1 MNYLSLFRRLAAR
14 DKNINYFRNLPGA
27 EGEWFNAMY
36 VYLVGQ
42 HRNTDDILWLFNRV
56 RANYFGMYFQE
67 KFDGG
72 AATLISE
79 SSHLAQILTVVYFK
93 SVVDPTGHNELEIA
107 AERFRKIFI
116 SPNNDPYDSNGDCRI
131 PNIKT
136 GKFKSSMTPEID
148 YWDMNEKNNSCLPN
162 QWTYWVNI
170 LSANELFVRRN
181 YDSLRFI
188 VNLFPKKEWK
198 LKVWEAL
205 NKAVTSKANS
215 L

>member
-1 MNYLSLFRRLAAR
+1 MNYISLFRRLAVR

-36 VYLVGQ
+36 VYLVGR
-42 HRNTDDILWLFNRV
+42 HLNTSDIQWLFNRI

-72 AATLISE
+72 AATMISE
-79 SSHLAQILTVVYFK
+79 NSHLAPILTVVYFK
-93 SVVDPTGHNELEIA
+93 SVVDPTGHNELDIA
-107 AERFRKIFI
+107 AERIRKLFI
-116 SPNNDPYDSNGDCRI
+116 SPQSDPYFSNGDCKI
-131 PNIKT
+131 PNIKKE
-136 GKFKSSMTPEID
+136 KFKSSMTPEID
-148 YWDMNEKNNSCLPN
+148 YWNMNEHYNNFMPN
-162 QWTYWVNI
+162 QWGYWSDI

-205 NKAVTSKANS
+205 NKAVISKANS